1 MLGQS
6 TILQAMRQ
14 IHTHNFCFLEAI
26 MMIKKEPPCSVPC
39 SISDVLSLNLGVFL
53 LQLWLDIWTYMTQF
67 SKIEKND
74 AESTHSLVVKLYY
87 GKESSIKH
95 S

>member
-1 MLGQS
+1 MRVEL
-6 TILQAMRQ
+6 RQ

-26 MMIKKEPPCSVPC
+26 MMIKKGLPCSEPY
-39 SISDVLSLNLGVFL
+39 SILDVLSLNLKFL

-67 SKIEKND
+67 YKIEKND
-74 AESTHSLVVKLYY
+74 AELTHSLVVKLYY